1 MNFIDR
7 YIVRRYIK
15 YNGRRY
21 IEKGGVALNIPLTE
35 SMYYIL
41 ISLTEPNH
49 GYGIMQQVEELTKGR
64 VTLGPGTLYGALNTL
79 LEKKWISIYS
89 QEDESRKK
97 KEYVLT
103 PKGKEIVEEE
113 ILRLEELL
121 TNGRKVMKH
130 A

>member
-1 MNFIDR
+1 M
-7 YIVRRYIK
+7 
-15 YNGRRY
+15 
-21 IEKGGVALNIPLTE
+21 LNIPLTE

-49 GYGIMQQVEELTKGR
+49 GYGIMQQVEELTQGR

-79 LEKKWISIYS
+79 LDKKWIEIYS

-97 KEYVLT
+97 KEYMLT
-103 PKGKEIVEEE
+103 SRGKEVVEAE
-113 ILRLEELL
+113 IRRLEELL